1 MSRNFK
7 EEAWL
12 PKAVEDTGKLD
23 NWENPISKY
32 LQNITKD
39 IDNALYEFLIKN
51 GYKVDKPYNFEQL
64 EELKKDLAKE
74 DKFLDFVEVRKH
86 EGNGIKVQIIPF
98 FNRFSHPISHEEVEE
113 IMQEWDGKDERI

>member
-7 EEAWL
+7 EEAWF
-12 PKAVEDTGKLD
+12 PKTVEDIGKLD

-51 GYKVDKPYNFEQL
+51 GYKVDKPYNLDQL
-64 EELKKDLAKE
+64 EELKKDLARE
-74 DKFLDFVEVRKH
+74 DKFLDFVEVRKY
-86 EGNGIKVQIIPF
+86 EGNEIKVQMIPF
-98 FNRFSHPISHEEVEE
+98 FNRFSHPISHEEMEK
-113 IMQEWDGKDERI
+113 IMQEWEESNDN

>member
-1 MSRNFK
+1 MNRNFK

-12 PKAVEDTGKLD
+12 PKAVEDIRKLD

-39 IDNALYEFLIKN
+39 IDNALYEFLVKN

-113 IMQEWDGKDERI
+113 IMQEWGENE